1 MTSSYAKALF
11 RNLEALRHI
20 RFYKKHPEKWTTRC
34 RSDSLIFRGNIKS
47 HMPSTS
53 SDFFRASAMMKFTWG
68 ILTFADNYYDTSY
81 EQGNHL
87 LYSIRSRGTTLALLQ
102 GRKEQS
108 FHLPRMIFIGAG
120 ALKKPVEVL
129 GLLDFIL
136 PLKMALSER
145 QRVFHFQ
152 GCFL

>member
-1 MTSSYAKALF
+1 MTSSYAKSLF

-68 ILTFADNYYDTSY
+68 ILTFADNSY
-81 EQGNHL
+81 KWNHHL
-87 LYSIRSRGTTLALLQ
+87 PYHIRSRGTTLALLQ
-102 GRKEQS
+102 SREEQS

-120 ALKKPVEVL
+120 ALKKTVEVL

-145 QRVFHFQ
+145 QRVVHFQ